1 MLRLIYISTA
11 RSQLS
16 RAELGNILRV
26 SRENNARSD
35 VTGLLVT
42 GGRRVL
48 QALEGPPEAV
58 DATFERIRR
67 DPRHFAAVV
76 LSRVTVHERSFGD
89 WAMGC
94 QLSPPPEGCS
104 GVSTATA
111 SLIARIADDRVRAEF
126 EQFAQQ
132 QQTAQPQ

>member
-11 RSQLS
+11 RAVLTN
-16 RAELGNILRV
+16 AELGNILQV
-26 SRENNARSD
+26 SRENNAKAD
-35 VTGLLVT
+35 ITGLLVT

-48 QALEGPPEAV
+48 QALEGPAEAV
-58 DATFERIRR
+58 DTTFLRIRR

-76 LSRVTVHERSFGD
+76 LSRVPVDERVFGN

-94 QLSPPPEGCS
+94 QLSPPPEGNA

-111 SLIARIADDRVRAEF
+111 SLIARVADDRVRAEF
-126 EQFAQQ
+126 EQFARQH
-132 QQTAQPQ
+132 AA